1 MGGSITSAELKVELK
16 VTPRLGGER
25 LDNVMTSEWRLL
37 LSLLLSQRLKVNAIE
52 TALKSA
58 QVLTDA
64 QIKEIRKQASE
75 TAKAW
80 SSDDRDDVLELIGVH
95 SSPNATMLVPPTQ
108 EDLDFWL
115 S

>member
-1 MGGSITSAELKVELK
+1 MENGMS
-16 VTPRLGGER
+16 
-25 LDNVMTSEWRLL
+25 SEWRLL
-37 LSLLLSQRLKVNAIE
+37 LRLVLSRRLEINAIE

-75 TAKAW
+75 TAQAW
-80 SSDDRDDVLELIGVH
+80 SSDHRDDVLKLIGIH
-95 SSPNATMLVPPTQ
+95 SSPHATMLVPPTQ
-108 EDLDFWL
+108 EDLDFWR

>member
-1 MGGSITSAELKVELK
+1 MVGSITSAELKDTTK
-16 VTPRLGGER
+16 VRDER
-25 LDNVMTSEWRLL
+25 MDNVIASEWRLL
-37 LSLLLSQRLKVNAIE
+37 LRLLLSQRLEVNAIE
-52 TALKSA
+52 TALKNA

-64 QIKEIRKQASE
+64 QIKEIRRQASE

-80 SSDDRDDVLELIGVH
+80 SSDDRDDVLKLIGAH

-108 EDLDFWL
+108 EDLDFWR